1 MNYVKYFGAM
11 PYLNKINCLK
21 INLINL
27 AKPLIR
33 IPGASYYLQLPKPNE

>member
-1 MNYVKYFGAM
+1 MNYVKYFEAM
-11 PYLNKINCLK
+11 PYLNKINCFT

-33 IPGASYYLQLPKPNE
+33 IIICNYKHYPNQMNK